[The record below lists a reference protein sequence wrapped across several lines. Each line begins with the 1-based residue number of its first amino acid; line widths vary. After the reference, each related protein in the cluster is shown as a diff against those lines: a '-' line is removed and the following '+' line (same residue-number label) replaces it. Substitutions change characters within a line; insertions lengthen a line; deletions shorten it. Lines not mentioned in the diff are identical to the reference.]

1 MKDEGLTKPGPA
13 PRRYRRHWV
22 TLVQPMMIAAI
33 GLGLLRI
40 STEFYHSAVGIRFI
54 VAALREIGSA
64 VGPVAE
70 YWAWQGLAPIVIC
83 AIVWTC
89 GRPLVWALAV
99 NATTTIEVD
108 ERQIVFCA
116 GVFARQIR
124 QVEIREIVGI
134 NVLESMSGRMLGYG
148 TFDVETRG
156 YDRLVTHMIGRA
168 RDLSGFVLWLKHRPD
183 QN

>member
-1 MKDEGLTKPGPA
+1 MNDESFTNAGPA

-33 GLGLLRI
+33 GLGLLKI
-40 STEFYHSAVGIRFI
+40 STEFYHSAVGIKFI
-54 VAALREIGSA
+54 VAALREIGTA
-64 VGPVAE
+64 VGPVAQ
-70 YWAWQGLAPIVIC
+70 YWAWQGLAPLVIC
-83 AIVWTC
+83 ATVWTC
-89 GRPLVWALAV
+89 DWPLVWALAV
-99 NATTTIEVD
+99 NATSIIEID
-108 ERQIVFCA
+108 EPQIVFCA

-134 NVLESMSGRMLGYG
+134 NVFESMSGRVLGYG

-156 YDRLVTHMIGRA
+156 YDWLVTHMIGRT
-168 RDLSGFVLWLKHRPD
+168 RELSGFVLWLKLRPD

>member
-1 MKDEGLTKPGPA
+1 MNDESFTNAGPA

-33 GLGLLRI
+33 GLGLLKI
-40 STEFYHSAVGIRFI
+40 STEFYHSAVGIRFV

-64 VGPVAE
+64 VGPVGQH
-70 YWAWQGLAPIVIC
+70 WAWQGLAPLVIC
-83 AIVWTC
+83 VIVWIC
-89 GRPLVWALAV
+89 GWPLVWALAV
-99 NATTTIEVD
+99 NATTIIEVD

-134 NVLESMSGRMLGYG
+134 NVFESMTGRALGYG
-148 TFDVETRG
+148 TIDMETRG
-156 YDRLVTHMIGRA
+156 CDRLVTHMIGAA
-168 RDLSGFVLWLKHRPD
+168 RELAGFVLWLKRRPD

>member
-1 MKDEGLTKPGPA
+1 MNDESFANAGPA

-22 TLVQPMMIAAI
+22 TLVQPIMIAAI
-33 GLGLLRI
+33 GLGLLKI
-40 STEFYHSAVGIRFI
+40 STEFYQSAVGIGFI
-54 VAALREIGSA
+54 AAVLRQIGSA
-64 VGPVAE
+64 VGPE
-70 YWAWQGLAPIVIC
+70 GQYWAWQGLAPLVIC
-83 AIVWTC
+83 AIVWIC
-89 GRPLVWALAV
+89 GWPLIWALAV
-99 NATTTIEVD
+99 NATTIIEID

-148 TFDVETRG
+148 TIDVETRG
-156 YDRLVTHMIGRA
+156 YDRLVTHMIGAA
-168 RDLSGFVLWLKHRPD
+168 RELSGFVLWLKQRPD

>member
-1 MKDEGLTKPGPA
+1 MNDESFTNAGPA

-33 GLGLLRI
+33 GLGLLKI
-40 STEFYHSAVGIRFI
+40 STEFYHSAVGIRFV

-64 VGPVAE
+64 VGPVDQH
-70 YWAWQGLAPIVIC
+70 WAWQGLAPLVIC
-83 AIVWTC
+83 VIVWIC
-89 GRPLVWALAV
+89 GWPLVWALAV
-99 NATTTIEVD
+99 NATTIIEVD

-134 NVLESMSGRMLGYG
+134 SVLESMSGRVLGYG
-148 TFDVETRG
+148 TIDVETRG
-156 YDRLVTHMIGRA
+156 YDRLVTHVIGRA
-168 RDLSGFVLWLKHRPD
+168 RELAGFVLWLKRRPD

>member
-1 MKDEGLTKPGPA
+1 MNDESFTNAGSA

-22 TLVQPMMIAAI
+22 TLVQPAMVAAI
-33 GLGLLRI
+33 GLGLLKI
-40 STEFYHSAVGIRFI
+40 SAEFYHSAVGIRFI

-64 VGPVAE
+64 VGPVGQF
-70 YWAWQGLAPIVIC
+70 WAWQGLAPLVIC

-89 GRPLVWALAV
+89 GWPLVWALAV
-99 NATTTIEVD
+99 NATTIIEVD
-108 ERQIVFCA
+108 ERQIVFRA

-134 NVLESMSGRMLGYG
+134 DVLESMSGRVLGYG
-148 TFDVETRG
+148 TVDVETRG
-156 YDRLVTHMIGRA
+156 YDRLMTQMIGGA
-168 RDLSGFVLWLKHRPD
+168 RELAGFVLWMKHRAD

>member
-1 MKDEGLTKPGPA
+1 MNDEGFTNPRPA

-33 GLGLLRI
+33 GLGLLKI
-40 STEFYHSAVGIRFI
+40 STEFYHSPVGIRFI

-70 YWAWQGLAPIVIC
+70 YRAWQGLAPIVIC

-99 NATTTIEVD
+99 NATTIIEVD
-108 ERQIVFCA
+108 ECQIVFCA

-134 NVLESMSGRMLGYG
+134 NVFESVTGRALGYG
-148 TFDVETRG
+148 TIDVETRG
-156 YDRLVTHMIGRA
+156 YDRLVTHMIGKA
-168 RDLSGFVLWLKHRPD
+168 RELSGFVLCLKHRPD
-183 QN
+183 HN

>member
-33 GLGLLRI
+33 GLGLLEI
-40 STEFYHSAVGIRFI
+40 STEFYHSAVGIGFI

-64 VGPVAE
+64 VGPVGQ
-70 YWAWQGLAPIVIC
+70 YWAWQGLAPLVIC
-83 AIVWTC
+83 AIVWIC
-89 GRPLVWALAV
+89 GWPLIWALAV
-99 NATTTIEVD
+99 NATTIIEVD

-134 NVLESMSGRMLGYG
+134 NVFESMTGRALGYG
-148 TFDVETRG
+148 TIDVETRG
-156 YDRLVTHMIGRA
+156 YDRLVTHMIGAA
-168 RDLSGFVLWLKHRPD
+168 RELAGFVLWLKRRPD

>member
-33 GLGLLRI
+33 GLGLLEI
-40 STEFYHSAVGIRFI
+40 STEFYHSAVGIGFI

-64 VGPVAE
+64 VGPVGQ
-70 YWAWQGLAPIVIC
+70 YWAWQGLAPLVIC
-83 AIVWTC
+83 AIVWIC
-89 GRPLVWALAV
+89 GWPLIWALAV
-99 NATTTIEVD
+99 NATTIIEVD

-148 TFDVETRG
+148 TVDVETRG

-168 RDLSGFVLWLKHRPD
+168 RELSGFVLWLKHCPD